1 MLHTAVQVAEE
12 AAAHASTGIS
22 PIMLGVLSFGGFVV
36 ALLATFAF
44 RNASNKH

>member
-12 AAAHASTGIS
+12 AAEHASTGI
-22 PIMLGVLSFGGFVV
+22 PPLLLGVLAFGGFVV